1 MKSFLKKLK
10 LYLKVSNKYFTL
22 AMAIFFF
29 IFAIFQFFMLEDKR
43 NATFTIL
50 YAFFFLSMFY
60 SEILSNTSVIKAEN
74 NVYDSYIKNLVN
86 MIMTQA
92 QTLNLVVESNEK
104 VFNELN
110 QKIKDLEKEVNEL
123 KEKSNHIV

>member
-29 IFAIFQFFMLEDKR
+29 IFAIFQFFMLDDKR

>member
-1 MKSFLKKLK
+1 MKSFFKKLK
-10 LYLKVSNKYFTL
+10 LYLRVSNKYFTL

-29 IFAIFQFFMLEDKR
+29 IFAIFQFFMLDDKR